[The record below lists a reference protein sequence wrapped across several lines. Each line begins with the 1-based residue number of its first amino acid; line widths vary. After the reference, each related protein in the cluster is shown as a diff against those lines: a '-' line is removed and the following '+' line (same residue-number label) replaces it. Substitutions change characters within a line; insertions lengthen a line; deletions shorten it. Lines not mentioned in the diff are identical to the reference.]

1 MTCMLIA
8 ILSRIKNIVP
18 VLVEKMMREITKGQY
33 GPQTFS
39 ISVDVHM

>member
-1 MTCMLIA
+1 MLIA
-8 ILSRIKNIVP
+8 ILSRIKNVVP

-33 GPQTFS
+33 GPQTFVS